1 MKVVA
6 VSGIV
11 VPPER
16 PAKNGDSSFDRHYVM
31 DIEDREYNR
40 K

>member
-6 VSGIV
+6 VSGIL

-16 PAKNGDSSFDRHYVM
+16 PAKNGDASFDRLYVM
-31 DIEDREYNR
+31 DIHDRI
-40 K
+40 